1 MERGAARASES
12 PFTGRGKKP
21 GKDEHPSQSGQ
32 QAPAERTFPGTGEV
46 GYIIGAQL
54 SPRVNSSP
62 FFFLFFNTVLL
73 GLSIIN

>member
-1 MERGAARASES
+1 MERGAARTSES

-46 GYIIGAQL
+46 G
-54 SPRVNSSP
+54 
-62 FFFLFFNTVLL
+62 
-73 GLSIIN
+73 